1 MINFLRRIRRNLI
14 NENKPNIYLIYAIG
28 EVVLVVFGILIAFQI
43 DNWNESRKTES
54 VELRYLE
61 RLKTDLI
68 QDSLYFNQ
76 RIVDARKTIE
86 NNSEAIKIA
95 YQSQRNIKD
104 LQDLMNLY
112 NFYSEHLTIQDNSF
126 VEMTSAGKLN
136 ILKNEQLKIEIVSYY
151 KFSNAAAKHIKEY
164 NEYSVTLVTYLNNSN
179 PIFKYQP
186 YSVIRKI
193 FNDEKM
199 FNDSDWDFINDPT
212 SDKFRTLENCL
223 LTYVNK
229 QKTLLPYY
237 FDLRSESKLIIELI
251 DEELKSRN

>member
-14 NENKPNIYLIYAIG
+14 NENKPSIYLIYAIG

-43 DNWNESRKTES
+43 DNWNESKKTES
-54 VELRYLE
+54 EELRYLE

-76 RIVDARKTIE
+76 RIEKSRKSIE

-95 YQSQRNIKD
+95 YQSQRNSKD
-104 LQDLMNLY
+104 FQDLLNLY
-112 NFYSEHLTIQDNSF
+112 AFNAEYLTIQDNSF

-136 ILKNEQLKIEIVSYY
+136 ILKNEQLKIEIVRYY
-151 KFSNAAAKHIKEY
+151 KLSNAAEKHIKEY
-164 NEYSVTLVTYLNNSN
+164 NDYSVTLLTYLNNSN
-179 PIFKYQP
+179 PIFKYNP
-186 YSVIRKI
+186 HSVIRKI

-199 FNDSDWDFINDPT
+199 FNDSDWEFINDPT
-212 SDKFRTLENCL
+212 SDKFRTLENAL
-223 LTYVNK
+223 LTYITK
-229 QKTLLPYY
+229 HDAFLHYF
-237 FDLRSESKLIIELI
+237 FDLGSKSKLVIELI

>member
-68 QDSLYFNQ
+68 QDSLYFNE
-76 RIVDARKTIE
+76 RIVESRKIIE
-86 NNSEAIKIA
+86 SNSEAIKTA
-95 YQSQRNIKD
+95 YQNQRNIKD
-104 LQDLMNLY
+104 FQDLLNLSAFSAEY
-112 NFYSEHLTIQDNSF
+112 LTIQDNSF
-126 VEMTSAGKLN
+126 VEMTSGGKLN
-136 ILKNEQLKIEIVSYY
+136 ILKNEQLKIELIRYY
-151 KFSNAAAKHIKEY
+151 KLSNVAAKHIKEY
-164 NEYSVTLVTYLNNSN
+164 NDYSVTLLTYLNNSN
-179 PIFKYQP
+179 PLFKYRP
-186 YSVIRKI
+186 NSVIRKI

-199 FNDSDWDFINDPT
+199 FNDSDWEFINDPT

-223 LTYVNK
+223 LTYVTK
-229 QKTLLPYY
+229 QYAFLRYF
-237 FDLRSESKLIIELI
+237 FDLGSESKLVIELI